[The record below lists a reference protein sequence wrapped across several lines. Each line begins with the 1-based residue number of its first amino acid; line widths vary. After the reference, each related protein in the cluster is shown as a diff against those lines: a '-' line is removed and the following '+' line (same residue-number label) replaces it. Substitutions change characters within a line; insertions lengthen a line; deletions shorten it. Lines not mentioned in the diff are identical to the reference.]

1 MGHDFRKISQ
11 AILMSSNHYDVIVI
25 GVGYMGLAAIK
36 GKTDLP
42 IDF

>member
-1 MGHDFRKISQ
+1 MGHDFKKISQ
-11 AILMSSNHYDVIVI
+11 AILMSNHYDIIVI